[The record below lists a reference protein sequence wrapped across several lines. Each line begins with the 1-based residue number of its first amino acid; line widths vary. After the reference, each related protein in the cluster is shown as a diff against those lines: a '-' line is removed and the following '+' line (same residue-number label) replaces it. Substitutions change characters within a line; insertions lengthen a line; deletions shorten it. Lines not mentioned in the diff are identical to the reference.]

1 MVVRTFYR
9 WCGCITGT
17 LFPYFYWLQRRSW
30 RPYQN
35 VPNILSLSRILA
47 TVVIFVLVLIDTPLA
62 FLVATVLFV
71 LGSGTDFLDGYLARR
86 YKLVSPLGVF
96 LDLTADKVFV
106 SVILIA
112 LVQVGLVPAW
122 IVAVIIAREFLVT
135 GLRSMASAKGKVIP
149 AGKWGKQKT
158 LITMVAMSALLLA
171 KGLGAHQLSLFPP
184 MLNFNSATVN
194 FPDILLLLADVG
206 LVLAALWTVLSGA
219 EYMISALPIFQKERE
234 ANPLQA

>member
-1 MVVRTFYR
+1 M
-9 WCGCITGT
+9 
-17 LFPYFYWLQRRSW
+17 
-30 RPYQN
+30 QN

-47 TVVIFVLVLIDTPLA
+47 TIVIFVLVLINTPWA
-62 FLVATVLFV
+62 FLIATILFI

-96 LDLTADKVFV
+96 LDLTADKIFV
-106 SVILIA
+106 AAVLIA
-112 LVQVGLVPAW
+112 LIQVGLVPAW

-194 FPDILLLLADVG
+194 FPEILLLLADAG
-206 LVLAALWTVLSGA
+206 LILAALWTVLSGA
-219 EYMISALPIFQKERE
+219 EYMISALPLFQKERE
-234 ANPLQA
+234 ANPLNA

>member
-1 MVVRTFYR
+1 M
-9 WCGCITGT
+9 
-17 LFPYFYWLQRRSW
+17 
-30 RPYQN
+30 QN
-35 VPNILSLSRILA
+35 LPNILSLSRILA
-47 TVVIFVLVLIDTPLA
+47 TVVIFVLVLINTPLA

-71 LGSGTDFLDGYLARR
+71 LGSGTDFLDGYIARR

-112 LVQVGLVPAW
+112 LVQIGLVPAW